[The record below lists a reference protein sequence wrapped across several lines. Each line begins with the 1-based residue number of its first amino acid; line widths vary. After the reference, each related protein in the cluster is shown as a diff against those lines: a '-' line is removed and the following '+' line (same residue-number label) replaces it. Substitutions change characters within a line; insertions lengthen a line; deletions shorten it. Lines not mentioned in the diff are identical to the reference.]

1 MIEPILRV
9 MSNESSP
16 GNLRYFIDDNTVG
29 IWINHGDSID
39 LFLLINAIICMAIA
53 DLITIIDNSRIRH
66 PLILGPLVI
75 DLIRPKKL
83 LKEFMK
89 LPPIGFHSSHYI
101 LLLTQG

>member
-1 MIEPILRV
+1 MIETILCI

-16 GNLRYFIDDNTVG
+16 RDLRYFIDDDT
-29 IWINHGDSID
+29 IRIRIDHGDSID
-39 LFLLINAIICMAIA
+39 ILLLINAIIRMAIT

-75 DLIRPKKL
+75 NLIRPKKL